1 MKDFLPI
8 IKARSGL
15 FRGIEESELEK
26 LFGCLEARK
35 QTYRK
40 EEYILREGEQTKA
53 LGLVLSG
60 SVLIVQEDVWGGR
73 NVNVEAKEDTTIL
86 FLNVGRIL
94 SICPDGCSFH
104 AQLIQNLL
112 IDMAQKNRKL
122 SEKITHMAKRST
134 REKLLSYLSEQAVKN
149 KSAEFTIPYNR
160 QQLADYLGVD
170 RSGLSVQLCRLRDE
184 GLLTFHKNK
193 IRLIYKDS
201 IGMI

>member
-60 SVLIVQEDVWGGR
+60 SVMSGAGEMFLVCLDL
-73 NVNVEAKEDTTIL
+73 VNALRRCLPV
-86 FLNVGRIL
+86 
-94 SICPDGCSFH
+94 
-104 AQLIQNLL
+104 
-112 IDMAQKNRKL
+112 
-122 SEKITHMAKRST
+122 
-134 REKLLSYLSEQAVKN
+134 
-149 KSAEFTIPYNR
+149 
-160 QQLADYLGVD
+160 
-170 RSGLSVQLCRLRDE
+170 CRVAC
-184 GLLTFHKNK
+184 
-193 IRLIYKDS
+193 
-201 IGMI
+201 

>member
-60 SVLIVQEDVWGGR
+60 SVL
-73 NVNVEAKEDTTIL
+73 
-86 FLNVGRIL
+86 
-94 SICPDGCSFH
+94 
-104 AQLIQNLL
+104 
-112 IDMAQKNRKL
+112 
-122 SEKITHMAKRST
+122 
-134 REKLLSYLSEQAVKN
+134 
-149 KSAEFTIPYNR
+149 
-160 QQLADYLGVD
+160 
-170 RSGLSVQLCRLRDE
+170 LCRRMSGAGEMFLVCLDLVNALRRC
-184 GLLTFHKNK
+184 LPVC
-193 IRLIYKDS
+193 RVAC
-201 IGMI
+201 